1 MMHFNDLGYIEKQE
15 KIWEFLKNA
24 AIGKEVAARQ
34 NYINADTV
42 FDWEVA
48 VAAVEEAIK
57 QHNYYTER
65 VKALKEELAKQQE
78 AEKTEA
84 AKACQKTDGN
94 CVLTATEAE
103 S

>member
-1 MMHFNDLGYIEKQE
+1 MMHFSDLGYIEKQE

-24 AIGKEVAARQ
+24 AIGKEKAARQ
-34 NYINADTV
+34 NYISVDTV

-57 QHNYYTER
+57 QHNYYDER

-78 AEKTEA
+78 AEKQQETE
-84 AKACQKTDGN
+84 K
-94 CVLTATEAE
+94 TEAE